1 MPPKQRFTHR
11 QQTIHDGF
19 RALGI
24 TDATVFDKCEGDRDA
39 EFKVVKKCYHK
50 ACLQH
55 HPDKGGSAEAFRD
68 CHAAFGLLKDLHKG
82 VRRSKKGDGWLFSEC
97 FQSTSA
103 AAAAADDSDH
113 GAASGEEEEE
123 FDMADYDAQFAK
135 MGTPS
140 WEYCKDL
147 PILLLIFVVVII
159 L

>member
-19 RALGI
+19 RTLGI
-24 TDATVFDKCEGDRDA
+24 ADATVFEKCEGDRDA
-39 EFKVVKKCYHK
+39 EFKVIKKCYHK

-82 VRRSKKGDGWLFSEC
+82 VKRSKRGDGWLFSEC

-103 AAAAADDSDH
+103 AAVGGGDNDDNN
-113 GAASGEEEEE
+113 GAASGEEEE

-135 MGTPS
+135 MATPS
-140 WEYCKDL
+140 WEYCK
-147 PILLLIFVVVII
+147 IFAVVAVHFCCQS
-159 L
+159 